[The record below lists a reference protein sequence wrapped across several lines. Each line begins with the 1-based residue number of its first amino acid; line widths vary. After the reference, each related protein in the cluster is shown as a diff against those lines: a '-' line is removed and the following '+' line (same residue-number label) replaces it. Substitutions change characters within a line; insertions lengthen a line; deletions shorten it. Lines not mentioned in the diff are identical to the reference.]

1 MQTITFVRHGQ
12 SMANVGG
19 VTTEHHAVAL
29 TDTGRA
35 QARAL
40 ADLLPKQAS
49 QVLVSPFERAQHT
62 AEPYCEKLGV
72 VPQTL
77 QLLHEFETVDP
88 DLMQGL
94 TGAER
99 APLIDAYWAQGNV
112 HQRMGPRAE
121 SFAEFAARV
130 DAFRTQ
136 HLPELPHGTI
146 VFGHGMWI
154 ALLCWR
160 VMGFSVADTFA
171 MQAFRRFQIGFP
183 MPNGSAYRLHGSAQQ
198 WRVDADEEV
207 IRKMLAIASG
217 DARFE

>member
-1 MQTITFVRHGQ
+1 MQTITLVRYGQ

-29 TDTGRA
+29 TDIGRA

-62 AEPYCEKLGV
+62 AQPYCQNLGV
-72 VPQTL
+72 EPQTL
-77 QLLHEFETVDP
+77 HLLHEFETIDP

-99 APLIDAYWAQGNV
+99 APLIDAYWSEGNV
-112 HQRMGPRAE
+112 QQRMGPRAE
-121 SFAEFAARV
+121 SFSEFAARV
-130 DAFRTQ
+130 DAFRSQ
-136 HLPELPHGTI
+136 HLPKLPHGTI
-146 VFGHGMWI
+146 VFGHGMWM

-160 VMGFSVADTFA
+160 VMGFSVSDTFA
-171 MQAFRRFQIGFP
+171 MQAFRRFQLSFP
-183 MPNGSAYRLHGSAQQ
+183 MPNGSAYRLHGSGQQ
-198 WRVDADEEV
+198 WGIEVDEV
-207 IRKMLAIASG
+207 VMRQMLVIAAG